1 MKKIIFI
8 FLCFSQ
14 TVFAQHKKKNVNE
27 IPVKPQIEKYKTPD
41 DRLLNSTL
49 KGSKWYFDMKNYK
62 EGKLYLNKD
71 NTKPDVLNFVD
82 NKKFQIN
89 INQKNCK
96 SLIKGTY
103 EILKDDGSTTMPM
116 GYHPFEITSLAQ
128 KCAKNLSEFLS
139 GAVDVYFD
147 EKAQVIEMKVGENPP
162 SITVPGY

>member
-8 FLCFSQ
+8 LLCFSQ

-41 DRLLNSTL
+41 DRLLNGTL

-62 EGKLYLNKD
+62 EGKLYLDKD

-116 GYHPFEITSLAQ
+116 GYHPFEIISLAQ
-128 KCAKNLSEFLS
+128 KCAENLS
-139 GAVDVYFD
+139 
-147 EKAQVIEMKVGENPP
+147 
-162 SITVPGY
+162 